1 MSNRSPASDLLE
13 MARAVDRIASYAST
27 RDREAFCADTMA
39 YDAVLMNLIVI
50 GEACSRLP
58 REVLSM

>member
-1 MSNRSPASDLLE
+1 